1 MDIRE
6 ELIIAFLTENGWGT
20 STRTK
25 LFSDASFR
33 HYERL
38 SNGEKSVMLMDAPP
52 EKEDIKPFVN
62 IDHYLRR
69 NNFNAPQIYAM
80 DEKNGFL
87 LLEDFGNDSYTN
99 LLSGKSSLSGKYEEE
114 ELYCAAIDV
123 IAGLHRIP
131 LAEKIADYDYS
142 LLMRECRLLVDWY
155 LPNIGLDMDVK
166 AAGEEYI
173 EIWKDILTGI
183 KPAEPVTVMRDFHAD
198 NLMWIPNR
206 SGIERVGL
214 LDFQDAV
221 AGSPVY
227 DLVSLLED
235 ARRDVANDT
244 VDACLKRYIKN
255 RKVLDKDEFM
265 ANYAMFAAQRNCK
278 IVGIFARLAIRDNKP
293 RYLSYMPR
301 VWGHLMNDIKHPALA
316 PLKKWISKIIPA
328 AKRKP
333 DAFII
338 PEKEESV
345 A

>member
-6 ELIIAFLTENGWGT
+6 ELIQTFLSDNGWGT
-20 STRTK
+20 ANRNK

-33 HYERL
+33 RYERL
-38 SNGEKSVMLMDAPP
+38 DNGEKSVLLMDAPP

-62 IDHYLRR
+62 VDHYLRR

-87 LLEDFGNDSYTN
+87 LLEDLGNDSYTN
-99 LLSGKSSLSGKYEEE
+99 LLSGKSKISGEFSEEE
-114 ELYCAAIDV
+114 IYGAAIDV
-123 IAGLHRIP
+123 LAQLHRTP
-131 LAEKIADYDYS
+131 LAEKIPDYDYS

-155 LPNIGLDMDVK
+155 LPNINAQVDVK
-166 AAGEEYI
+166 QAGDEYI
-173 EIWKDILTGI
+173 EIWKDLLTSI
-183 KPAEPVTVMRDFHAD
+183 KPSEPVTVLRDYHAD
-198 NLMWIPNR
+198 NLMWIPDRN
-206 SGIERVGL
+206 GLERVGL

-221 AGSPVY
+221 AGSAVY

-235 ARRDVANDT
+235 ARRDVKDET
-244 VDACLKRYIKN
+244 VDACIKRYIKN

-265 ANYAMFAAQRNCK
+265 LNYAMFAAQRNCK
-278 IVGIFARLAIRDNKP
+278 IIGIFARLAIRDGKP
-293 RYLSYMPR
+293 RYLGYMPR
-301 VWGHLMNDIKHPALA
+301 VWGHLLHDVKHPALT
-316 PLKKWISKIIPA
+316 PLKKWISKVIPA